1 MGAGEG
7 TGAYARSLRTLKE
20 KKMTRS
26 CLLKIR
32 VSPEERDAVKATAD
46 EAGLTVSDYIRMR
59 LARQRV
65 RQTAAERDVLT
76 HLARIGSNINQIAR
90 WANTHANQINALE
103 TLMRLDA
110 LQAELKTL
118 TESPCT

>member
-1 MGAGEG
+1 
-7 TGAYARSLRTLKE
+7 
-20 KKMTRS
+20 MTRS

-46 EAGLTVSDYIRMR
+46 DAGLTVSDYIRMR

-65 RQTAAERDVLT
+65 RQTAAERDTLT

-90 WANTHANQINALE
+90 WANTHANQIEALE
-103 TLMRLDA
+103 IIMRLEA
-110 LQAELKTL
+110 LQSDIRGI
-118 TESPCT
+118 TETPCT